1 MRRSW
6 KRGKGVNKNQKFDRD
21 TPVAMKAERDD
32 YSLREAVQ
40 RVFSRTLK
48 FYSERNTQSGKK
60 RTGCRGEEMCQ
71 AVSKGMMSGGNR
83 STLSSLCV
91 DA

>member
-1 MRRSW
+1 MCALRKAWEDETVSLFPSFARLN
-6 KRGKGVNKNQKFDRD
+6 VIA
-21 TPVAMKAERDD
+21 TVAPMMM
-32 YSLREAVQ
+32 REAVQ